1 MPSLSKTLITTIKNT
16 IPLDLGQGNLRTTT
30 KGKLIALDLVP
41 DGQGRRALDVGAREG
56 NQTRW
61 LESRGYEVE
70 PIDIEPGFDGCKV
83 VNVDE
88 GLPYDD
94 DSFDLVWCSE
104 VIEHLQFPDK
114 AIREFRR
121 VTRPGGEIIMTTPNS
136 YALLFRAISVF
147 GLTPERI
154 QRDDHIH
161 FFDQR
166 DIERLAPDAE
176 LYGYFPY
183 MVIRRTIK
191 QAIGAL
197 SPTFV
202 MHIRVQKDPA
212 SSSARSR
219 S

>member
-1 MPSLSKTLITTIKNT
+1 MASLSKTLISTLKNN
-16 IPLDLGQGNLRTTT
+16 IPLDLGQGNMRTTT
-30 KGKLIALDLVP
+30 KGKLIALELVP
-41 DGQGRRALDVGAREG
+41 DGHGRRALDVGAREG

-70 PIDIEPGFDGCKV
+70 PIDVEPGFDRCKV

-104 VIEHLQFPDK
+104 VIEHLKGPER
-114 AIREFRR
+114 AIEEFRR
-121 VTRPGGEIIMTTPNS
+121 VTKPGGDIIMTTPNS
-136 YALLFRAISVF
+136 YALLFRAISVL

-161 FFDQR
+161 FFDQA
-166 DIERLAPDAE
+166 DIERLAPDAK

-183 MVIRRTIK
+183 MLVRRTIK
-191 QAIGAL
+191 NAIGHL

-202 MHIRVQKDPA
+202 MHIKVA
-212 SSSARSR
+212 
-219 S
+219 